1 MLFSDSEAKLVLTRE
16 MQAAQAARI
25 AALEAG
31 SGAAEK
37 AKKDVKDKKAPPY
50 MIGSVYKGGLDQWSE
65 TIMMMKVPD
74 LLGTYRPNTWRFE
87 GDSPSGKHYWLGQSV
102 SGRAWGT
109 SGSRAEPGVP

>member
-65 TIMMMKVPD
+65 TIMMMKPPD
-74 LLGTYRPNTWRFE
+74 PQGTYKANSWRFE
-87 GDSPSGKHYWLGQSV
+87 GDNPSGKQHPLGNICAT
-102 SGRAWGT
+102 G
-109 SGSRAEPGVP
+109 